1 MKHWEYCIVDL
12 ASTSAK
18 EVPVQ
23 RLNVL
28 GAAGW
33 ELVTIKAPQLAI
45 LKRTTAERA
54 KRSANT
60 RRSSAS

>member
-1 MKHWEYCIVDL
+1 M
-12 ASTSAK
+12 
-18 EVPVQ
+18 Q

-33 ELVTIKAPQLAI
+33 ELVTITAPQLAI

-54 KRSANT
+54 KRSTNT
-60 RRSSAS
+60 RRSPAP